1 MTEMQIIEQ
10 REVLGKDFKIY
21 GDYENPLFLAK
32 DVAEWIEHSN
42 ARMMLQGVDEDEKQC
57 VSNPYALQGQ
67 KEQWFLTENGLYEV
81 LMQSRK
87 PIAKEFKNQVK
98 EILKSIRKH
107 GAYLT
112 PETLEAAILNPD
124 TIIKIA
130 TALKEEKE
138 KNQLLQM
145 VNSNLKVENAIM
157 TPKAEYFDDLV
168 DRNLLTNFRET
179 AKQLQVKERDFIK
192 FLLEKKYLY
201 RDKRTKLMPY
211 ANHVEQGLF
220 VIKECFNDKS
230 NWSGTQTLVTPKG
243 RETFRLFCIKK

>member
-87 PIAKEFKNQVK
+87 PIAKEFKKQVK

>member
-1 MTEMQIIEQ
+1 MTETQIFEYQNKQIRTVEKDGTTWW
-10 REVLGKDFKIY
+10 VLKDICDALNLSSPHK
-21 GDYENPLFLAK
+21 
-32 DVAEWIEHSN
+32 VAE
-42 ARMMLQGVDEDEKQC
+42 RLDEDERC
-57 VSNPYALQGQ
+57 GIELRTSGGLQNTTVVN
-67 KEQWFLTENGLYEV
+67 ESGLYNVILRSDKPEAIPFRKWVTSEV
-81 LMQSRK
+81 L
-87 PIAKEFKNQVK
+87 PA
-98 EILKSIRKH
+98 IRKH
-107 GAYLT
+107 GAYMT

-192 FLLEKKYLY
+192 FLLEKQYLY
-201 RDKRTKLMPY
+201 RDKRAKLMPY

-243 RETFRLFCIKK
+243 RETFRLLCIKK

>member
-1 MTEMQIIEQ
+1 MTEMQIFEYQNKQIRTIEKDGTTWW
-10 REVLGKDFKIY
+10 VLKDICDALNLSSPHK
-21 GDYENPLFLAK
+21 
-32 DVAEWIEHSN
+32 VAE
-42 ARMMLQGVDEDEKQC
+42 RLDEDERC
-57 VSNPYALQGQ
+57 GIELRTSGGLQNTTVIN
-67 KEQWFLTENGLYEV
+67 ESGLYNVILRSDKPEAIPFRKWVTSEV
-81 LMQSRK
+81 L
-87 PIAKEFKNQVK
+87 PA
-98 EILKSIRKH
+98 IRKH
-107 GAYLT
+107 GAYMT

-201 RDKRTKLMPY
+201 RDKRAKLMPS

-243 RETFRLFCIKK
+243 RETFRLLCIKK

>member
-42 ARMMLQGVDEDEKQC
+42 ARMMLQSVDDDEKVVKNAYTLGGNQ
-57 VSNPYALQGQ
+57 
-67 KEQWFLTENGLYEV
+67 EQWFLTENGLYEV

-87 PIAKEFKNQVK
+87 PIAKEFKKQVK

-107 GAYLT
+107 GAYMT

-145 VNSNLKVENAIM
+145 VNSNLKIENAIM

-201 RDKRTKLMPY
+201 RDKRAKLMPC
-211 ANHVEQGLF
+211 AKHVEQGLF

-230 NWSGTQTLVTPKG
+230 SWSGTQTLVTPKG
-243 RETFRLFCIKK
+243 RETFRLLCIKK